1 MILSEAYCMDN
12 LEFMRQIPNK
22 FYKLAVVDPPYGLD
36 KKLSQGGGAFKN
48 TPMRVLYNKG
58 KKWDIV
64 PTAEYWNHLFRI
76 SEHQIVFGAN
86 YFIEYLKNTRGIICW
101 DKQNF
106 LPTMSSWEFAWTS
119 FDTIARTYTE
129 RSTDPERVHSTQKP
143 VGLYKW
149 IFETYAE
156 KGWNIFDSH
165 LGSGSSRIAA
175 WALGF
180 DFTAT
185 EADEY
190 NFNEQEKRFKRYKES
205 NGLFINEFS

>member
-12 LEFMRQIPNK
+12 IEFMRQIPDK
-22 FYKLAVVDPPYGLD
+22 FYKLAVVDPPYGLGSR
-36 KKLSQGGGAFKN
+36 LSDGGGKLKN
-48 TPMRVLYNKG
+48 TPMAKLYREGNQ
-58 KKWDIV
+58 WDVV
-64 PTAEYWNHLFRI
+64 PPKEYWENLFRI
-76 SEHQIVFGAN
+76 SENQIVFGAN
-86 YFIEYLKNTRGIICW
+86 YFFEYLGNTRGIICW
-101 DKQNF
+101 DKENM
-106 LPTMSSWEFAWTS
+106 LTTMSRWELAWTS
-119 FDTIARTYTE
+119 FDRPAKIYTE
-129 RSTDPERVHSTQKP
+129 RSTDNERIHATQKP
-143 VGLYKW
+143 IGLYKW
-149 IFETYAE
+149 ILETYAE